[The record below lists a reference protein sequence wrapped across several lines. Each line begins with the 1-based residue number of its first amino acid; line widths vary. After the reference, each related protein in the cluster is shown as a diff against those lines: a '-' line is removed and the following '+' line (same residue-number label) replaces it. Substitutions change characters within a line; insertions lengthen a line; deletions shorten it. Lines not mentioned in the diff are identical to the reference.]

1 MGQIPNRLAVG
12 VRKMWCQ
19 VAHVGIVLDGEA
31 HRRAT
36 RAEISSVAKIHPTC
50 SAIAHV
56 ACDGLITGWLTR
68 HQIVGMSPAMN
79 NIAQMKKTRSRL
91 AQPNVFHRRKRT
103 AKSGR
108 TIRAVMISTT
118 ISHCNRARPNSSM
131 CSLPQL
137 GRSAPTE
144 DTRSRPCLLQPSRS
158 RSSAVSIRLKRQ
170 PGLRPELDARTTRRS
185 APRGISQVGRQ

>member
-12 VRKMWCQ
+12 VRKMWRQ
-19 VAHVGIVLDGEA
+19 VAHVGIVLDGEG

-56 ACDGLITGWLTR
+56 ACDGLIAGWLTH
-68 HQIVGMSPAMN
+68 HQIVGKSPAMN
-79 NIAQMKKTRSRL
+79 SIAQMKKTRSRL
-91 AQPNVFHRRKRT
+91 AQPNVLHRRKRT

-144 DTRSRPCLLQPSRS
+144 DTRSRPCLC
-158 RSSAVSIRLKRQ
+158 
-170 PGLRPELDARTTRRS
+170 
-185 APRGISQVGRQ
+185 SQADLGPVQSQLA

>member
-12 VRKMWCQ
+12 VRKMWRQ
-19 VAHVGIVLDGEA
+19 VAHVGIVLDGEG

-36 RAEISSVAKIHPTC
+36 RAEISSVAKIHPNC

-56 ACDGLITGWLTR
+56 ACCDGLIAGWLTR
-68 HQIVGMSPAMN
+68 HQIVGKSPAMN
-79 NIAQMKKTRSRL
+79 SIAQMKKTRSRL
-91 AQPNVFHRRKRT
+91 AQPNVLQRRKRT

-131 CSLPQL
+131 RSLPQL
-137 GRSAPTE
+137 GRSALTE
-144 DTRSRPCLLQPSRS
+144 DTRSRPCLL
-158 RSSAVSIRLKRQ
+158 RQ
-170 PGLRPELDARTTRRS
+170 TDLGPVQ
-185 APRGISQVGRQ
+185 SQLA